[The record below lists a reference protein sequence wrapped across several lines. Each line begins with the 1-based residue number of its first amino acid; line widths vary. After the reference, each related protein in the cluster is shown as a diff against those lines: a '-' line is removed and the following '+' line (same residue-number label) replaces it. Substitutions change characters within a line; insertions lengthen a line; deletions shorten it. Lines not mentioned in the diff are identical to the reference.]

1 MSTEIDEIAVGFIGA
16 GAMGSALAKAV
27 SRVIPADHIYLAD
40 SSPEKTRQRAA
51 KIGARAAE
59 SNADAARRCGVIFIG
74 VKPYLVADVLTG
86 IAPELKG
93 KTLVSMA
100 AGVSLTAIKDCL
112 AETRTAPPAA
122 TVRIMPNTPVSVGE
136 GIVALAAD
144 DRQNAAAELVKTLLS
159 RAGRIE
165 QVPESLIDCAGA
177 VSGSGPAYGFIFI
190 EALADAAVLLGMP
203 RNQAYIY
210 AAQTLKGA
218 AALALESGA
227 HPAAL
232 KDAVC
237 SPGGTTIEAVSVL
250 EERGFRAAIIHAVRA
265 AHNKSAAVG
274 KK

>member
-51 KIGARAAE
+51 EIGARAAE
-59 SNADAARRCGVIFIG
+59 SNASVARRCGMIFIG
-74 VKPYLVADVLTG
+74 VKPYLVADVLTE
-86 IAPELKG
+86 IAPELKE

-112 AETRTAPPAA
+112 AETRAAPPAA
-122 TVRIMPNTPVSVGE
+122 IVRIMPNTPVSVGE
-136 GIVALAAD
+136 GMVALAAD
-144 DRQNAAAELVKTLLS
+144 DQQNAATELVKTLLS
-159 RAGRIE
+159 RAGRVE

-177 VSGSGPAYGFIFI
+177 VNGSGPAYGFIFI